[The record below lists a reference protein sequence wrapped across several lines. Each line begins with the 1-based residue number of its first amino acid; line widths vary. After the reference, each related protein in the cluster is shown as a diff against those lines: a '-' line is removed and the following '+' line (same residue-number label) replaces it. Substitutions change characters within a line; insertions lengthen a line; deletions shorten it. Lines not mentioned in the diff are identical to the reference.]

1 MSRSKT
7 PTLPWAIPMYQQM
20 QESLEANL
28 DDTALPPRMHNAI
41 TAALVK
47 LKHYY
52 DMAKMNHFNILATS
66 KYFSHY
72 KTSF

>member
-1 MSRSKT
+1 M
-7 PTLPWAIPMYQQM
+7 LPWAIPMYQQM
-20 QESLEANL
+20 QESFEANL
-28 DDTALPPRMHNAI
+28 DDTALPPRMHNVI

-66 KYFSHY
+66 KCFSRY